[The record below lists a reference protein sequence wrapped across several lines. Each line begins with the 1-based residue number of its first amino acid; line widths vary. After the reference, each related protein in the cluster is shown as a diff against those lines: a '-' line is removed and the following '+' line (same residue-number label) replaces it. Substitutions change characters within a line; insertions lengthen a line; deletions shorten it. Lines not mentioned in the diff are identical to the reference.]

1 MNRSLIN
8 SNLRRQV
15 SNLVDSTE
23 SVIKITKLPNSNVK
37 VNSRLVS
44 KMRNLYTISDSK
56 ETFYLKKSAIGYA
69 LTLEDN
75 DHMMGSTIMR
85 LDHNIGKL
93 TEDIDWYK
101 ASYVRTKNS
110 DRRIT
115 LYNRISAVQPELETA
130 RQQLT
135 EHLKSIKIA

>member
-1 MNRSLIN
+1 MSKSLIN

-23 SVIKITKLPNSNVK
+23 SAIK
-37 VNSRLVS
+37 VNRRLVS

-75 DHMMGSTIMR
+75 NYGMGFTIMR

-101 ASYVRTKNS
+101 ASYVRTQDTN
-110 DRRIT
+110 RRTT
-115 LYNRISAVQPELETA
+115 LYNRIS
-130 RQQLT
+130 
-135 EHLKSIKIA
+135 

>member
-1 MNRSLIN
+1 MSKSLIN

-23 SVIKITKLPNSNVK
+23 SAIKITKLPNNNVK
-37 VNSRLVS
+37 VNRRLVS

-75 DHMMGSTIMR
+75 NYG
-85 LDHNIGKL
+85 
-93 TEDIDWYK
+93 
-101 ASYVRTKNS
+101 RT
-110 DRRIT
+110 T
-115 LYNRISAVQPELETA
+115 LYNRISAIQPELETA
-130 RQQLT
+130 REQLT
-135 EHLKSIKIA
+135 KHLKSIKIA

>member
-1 MNRSLIN
+1 MSKSLIN

-23 SVIKITKLPNSNVK
+23 SATKITKLPNNNVK
-37 VNSRLVS
+37 VNRRLVS

-75 DHMMGSTIMR
+75 NYGMGFTIMR

-101 ASYVRTKNS
+101 ASYVRTQDTN
-110 DRRIT
+110 RRTT

-130 RQQLT
+130 REQLT
-135 EHLKSIKIA
+135 KHLKSIKIA